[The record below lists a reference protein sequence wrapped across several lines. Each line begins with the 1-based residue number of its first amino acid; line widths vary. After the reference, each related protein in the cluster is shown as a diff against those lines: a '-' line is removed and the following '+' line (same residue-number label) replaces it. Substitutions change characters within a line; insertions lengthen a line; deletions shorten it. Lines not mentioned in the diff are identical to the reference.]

1 MSDDPRIDP
10 IRTYLKEHA
19 WRHGHGRTAKR
30 FGVSRQ
36 TLWRFLERE
45 QAGRRLPRAVLD
57 GVGGSVEALEA
68 ATRALIDAPVS
79 RSRPPPTH
87 SLSDELHDAL
97 LQLCEAPLATVGEL
111 ARLRRVPA
119 STLRDQLVKLS
130 QRGLVDSRPHRLD
143 ALGPRPHHRYFP
155 TAAGIRAVG
164 IDSSGLLPLYPVSK
178 QWFKLLAE
186 RLDSVAV
193 LYRVAALVAEV
204 DPEGEPVRVDH
215 YRQGPYDAL
224 LTLSGGRS
232 VGLLRQGP
240 MLSAA
245 NLRFR
250 LRTIERL
257 GWGQT
262 PWLTF
267 VLTDSEQ
274 DFRRAV
280 RALADPN
287 LHETTFVA
295 CAAELIAGGPR
306 RPVFQQC
313 GYGFPNT
320 PAIGPDASLPVILTW
335 ITRRVAAYS
344 KSGPPEPH
352 PDPDTLYRSDVRAT
366 MPKPAE
372 QLDASLSL
380 RLTRADKQALDLLA
394 AWPFSAP
401 DQLAGLMG
409 GVTRRRANQ
418 VLRSLRR
425 RFLVQREPDG
435 YVLTDE
441 GLTTLARRDRAA
453 VGPTLDRWTPQQS
466 EGVYFG
472 SALRALASQ
481 AEHQHGITEFAARL
495 SAEVGHDPDYELLD
509 LLPTQ
514 RSPITYHA
522 RNQQHF
528 VLHPDASFQLSYQ
541 GDWDWCL
548 LEYER
553 RAVTPKRVPERLRGY
568 RRYFQTDYAWRDHG
582 GVEPLVLFLFET
594 AEAERTFL
602 DHAAALRHAPFV
614 SSNLPTLAKE
624 GVLGP
629 SCRLPTPP
637 SGCPYTPS
645 GQPSGMSQLPHP
657 PVPSVSYRGRPTP
670 APTTVQPRTAV
681 LRWVSCVHRTGMS
694 RVCPA
699 VVPRPIPVSAFER
712 SRGEVVANPERV

>member
-1 MSDDPRIDP
+1 MIDGERIDL

-19 WRHGHGRTAKR
+19 WQHGQGRTAER

-36 TLWRFLERE
+36 TLWRFLERV
-45 QAGRRLPRAVLD
+45 QVGRRLPRAVLNR
-57 GVGGSVEALEA
+57 VGDSVEALEA

-97 LQLCEAPLATVGEL
+97 LHLCEAPLTTIGEL
-111 ARLRRVPA
+111 AHLRRVPA

-143 ALGPRPHHRYFP
+143 ALGPRPRRRYFP

-164 IDSSGLLPLYPVSK
+164 LDSPGLLPLYPVSK

-193 LYRVAALVAEV
+193 CYHVAALVAEV
-204 DPEGEPVRVDH
+204 DPERQPVRVDH

-232 VGLLRQGP
+232 VGLLRQGA

-274 DFRRAV
+274 DSRRAV

-287 LHETTFVA
+287 QHETTFVA

-320 PAIGPDASLPVILTW
+320 AAIGPDASLPTMLTW

-366 MPKPAE
+366 MPKPSE
-372 QLDASLSL
+372 QLDAAFSIQ
-380 RLTRADKQALDLLA
+380 LTRADKQAMDLLA

-441 GLTTLARRDRAA
+441 GLTALARRDRAA
-453 VGPTLDRWTPQQS
+453 VGPTLDRWTPQQG

-472 SALRALASQ
+472 SALRALDSQ
-481 AEHQHGITEFAARL
+481 AEHQWGITEFAARL

-509 LLPTQ
+509 LLPTH
-514 RSPITYHA
+514 RSQITYW
-522 RNQQHF
+522 QGDPY
-528 VLHPDASFQLSYQ
+528 VLHPDASFQLGYQ

-568 RRYFQTDYAWRDHG
+568 RRYLQTDYAWRDHG
-582 GVEPLVLFLFET
+582 GVEPLILFLFET
-594 AEAERTFL
+594 AEAERIFL
-602 DHAAALRHAPFV
+602 DHAAVLPHAPFV
-614 SSNLPTLAKE
+614 SSNLPTLTKE

-629 SCRLPTPP
+629 SWRLPP
-637 SGCPYTPS
+637 
-645 GQPSGMSQLPHP
+645 PHP
-657 PVPSVSYRGRPTP
+657 AERVPLHAVR
-670 APTTVQPRTAV
+670 TVQR
-681 LRWVSCVHRTGMS
+681 H
-694 RVCPA
+694 
-699 VVPRPIPVSAFER
+699 VPTSPSARAQRFL
-712 SRGEVVANPERV
+712 